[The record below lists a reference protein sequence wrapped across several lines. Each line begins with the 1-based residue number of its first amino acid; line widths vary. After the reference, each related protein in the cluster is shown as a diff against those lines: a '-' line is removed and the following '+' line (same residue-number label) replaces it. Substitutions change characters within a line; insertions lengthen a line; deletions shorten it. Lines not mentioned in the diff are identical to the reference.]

1 MAYYKT
7 NPEKKLIIIDHKE
20 KATEAD
26 KAEIAMYLA
35 AGWTIRQKSEKRAAN
50 AKGRADGLKAADIQ
64 EALKGDKEALNKFN
78 EILHAKKN
86 EGGGYFV
93 AKKWYN
99 KYLAEK
105 KAAEEKK

>member
-64 EALKGDKEALNKFN
+64 EALNKFN